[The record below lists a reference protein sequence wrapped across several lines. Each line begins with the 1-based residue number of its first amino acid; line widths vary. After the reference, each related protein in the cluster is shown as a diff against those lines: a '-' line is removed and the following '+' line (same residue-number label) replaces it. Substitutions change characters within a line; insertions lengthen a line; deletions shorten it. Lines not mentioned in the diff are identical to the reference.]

1 MTRNLLRKMAL
12 CGIASAVTTALIAG
26 CGGADKSGSDGASN
40 IKDTVK
46 VAVNAQPDSYDISKT
61 TSTLARQMMLGN
73 VYEMLVTFDE
83 NYKVVPE
90 LAEKIDVSEDATQY
104 TYHLRKGVKFH
115 NGTEMKADDVVASM
129 NRWIDGNSQAKK
141 ATGGAYFEKV
151 DDYTV
156 KVRMSKPSLMLNDLI
171 AGINPAPIIVPK
183 STIDKADPKTHMITD
198 YIGTGPYKVAEIKPD
213 NYVRLEKFDNY
224 QPYGDKGKVSGWSG
238 YKEAKTK
245 DVEFDF
251 VLDPSTRVSGI
262 QSGEYDMA
270 IRLPVDQYSIFKNNN
285 DYKVF
290 REDCGDMFLCYN
302 KKQGLAANPKIR
314 QAVNAVLND
323 DDILTAA
330 VADKDFYE
338 LKSSYVQDK
347 NNKWYADTG
356 NSWYNTHNPE
366 KAKTMLAEAGYNG
379 ETFNILVSSSY
390 QEFYNAAVVIKSELE
405 TIGVKTNLQVVD
417 WATFLGTRKDPSQYD
432 AFITGSPIVTV
443 PNQILYISSTW
454 DGWSADDHL
463 QSTLQSIAESNNLD
477 EAISRWKDLQKYCWE
492 EYVPASKFGDY
503 FALDVA
509 SGKVKDTVFFEG
521 PHMWNLTV
529 EK

>member
-1 MTRNLLRKMAL
+1 MKRNYLVKAVLMGVSAIAL
-12 CGIASAVTTALIAG
+12 TSIMSG
-26 CGGADKSGSDGASN
+26 CGGSGSNSSDSAKV
-40 IKDTVK
+40 KDLAK
-46 VAVNAQPDSYDISKT
+46 VAVNAQPDSYDISRT

-83 NYKVVPE
+83 NYKAQPE
-90 LAEKIDVSEDATQY
+90 LAEKIDVNENATKY

-141 ATGGAYFEKV
+141 ATEGSHFTKV

-156 KVRMSKPSLMLNDLI
+156 QIEMEKPSLMLNDLI

-183 STIDKADPKTHMITD
+183 TAIDNADPKTHMIKD

-213 NYVRLEKFDNY
+213 NYVKIEKFDEY
-224 QPYGDKGKVSGWSG
+224 KPYGEKGKVSGWSG

-245 DVEFDF
+245 DIEFDF
-251 VLDPSTRVSGI
+251 VLDPSTRVSGM

-285 DYKVF
+285 DYKVM

-302 KKQGLAANPKIR
+302 KKEGIASNAKFR

-356 NSWYNTHNPE
+356 DKWYNQHNAE
-366 KAKTMLAEAGYNG
+366 KAKELLAESGYHG
-379 ETFNILVSSSY
+379 EKFTILVSSSY
-390 QEFYNAAVVIKSELE
+390 QEFYNAAVVIKQELDG
-405 TIGVKTNLQVVD
+405 IGVATDLKVVD
-417 WATFLGTRKDPSQYD
+417 WATFLGTRKDDSQYD

-463 QSTLQSIAESNNLD
+463 QNTLQSIATSSNLD
-477 EAISRWKDLQKYCWE
+477 EAIGTWKDLQKYCWE
-492 EYVPASKFGDY
+492 EYMPASKFGDY

-509 SGKVKDTVFFEG
+509 SGKVKDVVFFEG

-529 EK
+529 SQ